1 MRFPWRRFGREM
13 CAAESAINLHQ
24 LVVHSAPVHR
34 FRGLDWMRLR
44 PLFFAC
50 LIACAAWTAQA
61 QSDADEAQSRFLAE
75 LDRQCPAK
83 QLQMLAPSQLR
94 DGLDAY
100 MDALPSDTR
109 AMLQKS
115 ETDHCSS
122 LEAGAACVNMADILA
137 ADQLGRMPDL
147 VSSLCVTFLRC
158 RDQGDCDY
166 AR

>member
-1 MRFPWRRFGREM
+1 
-13 CAAESAINLHQ
+13 
-24 LVVHSAPVHR
+24 
-34 FRGLDWMRLR
+34 MRLR

-61 QSDADEAQSRFLAE
+61 QSDADEAQAHFLAE

-83 QLQMLAPSQLR
+83 QLQMLSPTDLR

-100 MDALPSDTR
+100 MDGLSTDAR
-109 AMLQKS
+109 AALQKS

-122 LEAGAACVNMADILA
+122 IDAGAACVNMADILA
-137 ADQLGRMPDL
+137 ADQAGEMPDL
-147 VSSLCVTFLRC
+147 AASLCVTFLRC
-158 RDQGDCDY
+158 RNQGDCDY